1 MFLRV
6 AIVLDILLINQ
17 DVDSGEVGG
26 ETVQSWGRGLLGEA
40 VCSLGSDK
48 TYCIL
53 NDITT

>member
-26 ETVQSWGRGLLGEA
+26 ETVQS
-40 VCSLGSDK
+40 
-48 TYCIL
+48 
-53 NDITT
+53 

>member
-17 DVDSGEVGG
+17 DVDSGEGGG
-26 ETVQSWGRGLLGEA
+26 ETVQSWVRGLLGEA

>member
-17 DVDSGEVGG
+17 DVDSGEGGG
-26 ETVQSWGRGLLGEA
+26 ETVQSWGRGWLGEA

-48 TYCIL
+48 TCCTL